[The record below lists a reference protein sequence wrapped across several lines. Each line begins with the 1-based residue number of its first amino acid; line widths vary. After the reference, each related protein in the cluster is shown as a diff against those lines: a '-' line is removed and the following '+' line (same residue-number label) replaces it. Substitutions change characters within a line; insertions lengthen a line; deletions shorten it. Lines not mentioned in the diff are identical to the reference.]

1 MNLAK
6 RVFLI
11 LCLVTLVAGFAS
23 AKDKGDEY
31 AQIRNLVSKQ
41 LGKKVTE
48 IKPSPLPG
56 LYQVTAPPM
65 VFYMSKDARY
75 VINGDIVD
83 LKDKVNLS
91 TNARTAAKK
100 AALDQISEK
109 DMIIYKPKKV
119 KHVVTVFTDI
129 DCGYCRKLHSQIAEY
144 NKLGIE
150 IRYLAF
156 PRAGIGSESYK
167 KAVAVWCAKDRKKA
181 LTEAKRGIQVASANC
196 DSPVAKEYELGQE
209 LGVNGTPAMILD
221 DGEVFPGYAPPER
234 LSAILDQMHP
244 NVSMK

>member
-1 MNLAK
+1 MYLAK

-11 LCLVTLVAGFAS
+11 LGMVSMLIGLANAKEDEFA
-23 AKDKGDEY
+23 KIKEV
-31 AQIRNLVSKQ
+31 VSQQ

-48 IKPSPLPG
+48 IKPSVLPG
-56 LYQVTAPPM
+56 LYRVTAPPM

-83 LKDKVNLS
+83 IQKKVNLS
-91 TNARTAAKK
+91 SHERAAAKM
-100 AALDQISEK
+100 AAINQLSEK

-129 DCGYCRKLHSQIAEY
+129 DCPYCRMLHNQMAEY
-144 NKLGIE
+144 NKRGIE

-181 LTEAKRGIQVASANC
+181 MDDAKKGIIVAAKAC
-196 DSPVAKEYELGQE
+196 DNPVAKEYKLAEELGI
-209 LGVNGTPAMILD
+209 NGTPALVLE
-221 DGEVFPGYAPPER
+221 DGQIFPGYAPPDK
-234 LSAILDQMHP
+234 LSAALDRMHP
-244 NVSMK
+244 NVSMR

>member
-1 MNLAK
+1 MYLAK

-11 LCLVTLVAGFAS
+11 LCMLTLVAGFAN
-23 AKDKGDEY
+23 AKDDEY
-31 AQIRNLVSKQ
+31 AKIKALVSKQ

-83 LKDKVNLS
+83 LRNRKNLS
-91 TNARTAAKK
+91 AHERAAAKL
-100 AALDQISEK
+100 AAINQISEK

-129 DCGYCRKLHSQIAEY
+129 DCAYCRKLHSEIAQY

-156 PRAGIGSESYK
+156 PRAGIGSASYN
-167 KAVAVWCAKDRKKA
+167 KAVSVWCAKDRKKA
-181 LTEAKRGIQVASANC
+181 ITNAKRGLPIAIKTC
-196 DSPVAKEYELGQE
+196 DNPVAKEYKLGEE
-209 LGVNGTPAMILD
+209 LGVNGTPTLVLE
-221 DGEVFPGYAPPER
+221 DGQIFPGYAPPDR
-234 LSAILDQMHP
+234 LSAALDQMHP
-244 NVSMK
+244 NVSMR